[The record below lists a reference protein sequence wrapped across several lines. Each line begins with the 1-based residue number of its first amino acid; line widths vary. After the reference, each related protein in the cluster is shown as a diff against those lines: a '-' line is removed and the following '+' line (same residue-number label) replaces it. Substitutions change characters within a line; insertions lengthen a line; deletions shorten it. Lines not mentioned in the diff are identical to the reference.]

1 MNKKN
6 KSYKLKEEKSME
18 KVKVIAIEDY
28 NDKYEGALKAN
39 PNKIYEVSKERYEM
53 LSNPEK
59 NCYRK
64 ALVRKVDEEINQEN
78 PVVEEEIKDI
88 NLLEENSENDIQK

>member
-6 KSYKLKEEKSME
+6 KNYKLKEEKSME
-18 KVKVIAIEDY
+18 KVKVVAIEDY
-28 NDKYEGALKAN
+28 NDKYEGSLKAN

-64 ALVRKVDEEINQEN
+64 ALVRKADEEISQEN

-88 NLLEENSENDIQK
+88 NSKENSENDIQK